1 MVQFCDTIYNYLTVL
16 SNIMY
21 ITIISFYTEIKKN
34 NISSYL
40 DEYINIESYK
50 NYVDNYMN
58 YNTFIIESVKSC
70 YEGVYS
76 SVKNYIDT
84 QASNDVNFMFESV
97 KSGSMDVY
105 SPVKNYIDTQAPN
118 DVNFMFES
126 IKSGSMDVYSSVKN
140 YIDTQA
146 PNDVNFMF
154 ESIKSGYDDVYSS
167 VKNYIDTQAS
177 NDVNFMFESVKSSYD
192 DVYSSVKNYIDT
204 QASNDVNFMIESI
217 KSGSMDVYSSVKN
230 YIDTQVSNDV
240 NFMIESIKSGS
251 MDVYSSVKNYID
263 TQNLLDKTYS
273 MIGTYN
279 LNYISNKYKSI
290 FVNADFISDELLINY
305 NDKIIPNSTI
315 FTSISLPTNS
325 NIYDQA
331 YIYETNLT
339 ESVLTTTKNLLDS
352 DINYNTT
359 QKYINTNDMIMN
371 STVINNFKVSSIQ
384 EENNYF
390 SFLYFILFVF
400 IFYFNSKNKVTIKKE
415 ILNKKENINIVKEI
429 KNKID
434 NKIKHKLNVSNKEP
448 STKSAKNKILKM
460 PKTVT
465 ESKLKIKKP
474 RTVYNFFCL
483 EERPK
488 LKKEFV
494 GYHSK
499 EINAYLSLKWG
510 MLKDS
515 FNEEDKR
522 QLLKYK
528 NMVLQDIER
537 YKKEINC

>member
-1 MVQFCDTIYNYLTVL
+1 
-16 SNIMY
+16 
-21 ITIISFYTEIKKN
+21 
-34 NISSYL
+34 
-40 DEYINIESYK
+40 
-50 NYVDNYMN
+50 
-58 YNTFIIESVKSC
+58 
-70 YEGVYS
+70 
-76 SVKNYIDT
+76 
-84 QASNDVNFMFESV
+84 
-97 KSGSMDVY
+97 MDVY
-105 SPVKNYIDTQAPN
+105 L
-118 DVNFMFES
+118 
-126 IKSGSMDVYSSVKN
+126 
-140 YIDTQA
+140 
-146 PNDVNFMF
+146 
-154 ESIKSGYDDVYSS
+154 
-167 VKNYIDTQAS
+167 
-177 NDVNFMFESVKSSYD
+177 
-192 DVYSSVKNYIDT
+192 
-204 QASNDVNFMIESI
+204 
-217 KSGSMDVYSSVKN
+217 SVKN
-230 YIDTQVSNDV
+230 YIDTQVSNEV
-240 NFMIESIKSGS
+240 TFVIESVKSAYE
-251 MDVYSSVKNYID
+251 DVYSSVKNYID

-279 LNYISNKYKSI
+279 INNISNKYKSI
-290 FVNADFISDELLINY
+290 FVNADFISEELLINY

-331 YIYETNLT
+331 YIYDTNLT

-352 DINYNTT
+352 DINYNIT

-384 EENNYF
+384 EENSYF

-400 IFYFNSKNKVTIKKE
+400 LYYFNRKNKVTIKKE

-429 KNKID
+429 ENKID
-434 NKIKHKLNVSNKEP
+434 DKIKHKLNVINKK
-448 STKSAKNKILKM
+448 THLNKSEKIKILKM
-460 PKTVT
+460 PKTVSD
-465 ESKLKIKKP
+465 SKLKIKKP

-510 MLKDS
+510 ILKDS
-515 FNEEDKR
+515 FKEEDKR